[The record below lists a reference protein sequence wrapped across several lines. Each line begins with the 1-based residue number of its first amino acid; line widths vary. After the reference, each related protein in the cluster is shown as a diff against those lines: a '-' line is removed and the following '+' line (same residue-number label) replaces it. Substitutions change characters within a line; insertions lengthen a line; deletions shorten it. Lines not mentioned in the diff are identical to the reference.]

1 MTDLIVSLAEA
12 QAVDL
17 IVMGTQEMRGI
28 DRLMLGSVTKGI
40 LRRARCPVV
49 AVRRPAHHVTKSVQ
63 DPEPVDL
70 RKMLLCTD
78 FSDHA
83 HHASKYALSI
93 AKEYGAELTVL
104 YVLEDIPRSADLQ
117 SATEKVL
124 KQLEESKYLEE
135 MQLGPFD
142 FGLLRIVAPRWVHS
156 KQHAPRLLVETDGR
170 N

>member
-1 MTDLIVSLAEA
+1 M
-12 QAVDL
+12 
-17 IVMGTQEMRGI
+17 
-28 DRLMLGSVTKGI
+28 
-40 LRRARCPVV
+40 
-49 AVRRPAHHVTKSVQ
+49 
-63 DPEPVDL
+63 
-70 RKMLLCTD
+70 D

-83 HHASKYALSI
+83 RHAAEYALSI
-93 AKEYGAELTVL
+93 AKEYGAEIALL
-104 YVLEDIPRSADLQ
+104 HVLEETPRSADLQ
-117 SATEKVL
+117 SATEKAV